1 MCGIVCIFGGGA
13 VVKNNLSHRGP
24 DSYSTKTLGKCVM
37 NFNRLAIND
46 LSTDGMQPFVQNDNM
61 LVCNGEIYNHREFS
75 IDMNDCK
82 CLIPLINKH
91 GIFTASKMIRGVFAI
106 CYTDGERVLASRDP
120 LGVRPLFYTRYDQ
133 GKIAFASEVK
143 GLLELNTRIEIFP
156 PGHVYDSVTDQF
168 SCWYPCYWDV
178 PGSKSGTVPV
188 HIAEHPPSPIS
199 NHFTIKQVFEEA
211 VKIRIQNTDRS
222 VAFLLSGGLDSSLV
236 AAIGKK
242 YLCTLP
248 KLYHNF
254 KGKIKTFS
262 IGTSVDSPDLKAARV
277 MAKFLDSDHTE
288 ILFDPINDGLPV
300 IDQVIQSLESYDTTT
315 IRASVPMWLL
325 AKHISEKTD
334 YKVILSGEGSDELFG
349 GYLYFHYAPSVND
362 FSKECS
368 RRLRLIHQF
377 DGLRADRCMAAHGLE
392 LRVPFL
398 DKEFVELGMTID
410 QSLKVPGEKM
420 EKWILR
426 EAFEGVLPKEILW
439 RQKNGMSDAV
449 GYNWVDTIK
458 QYCDWMVSD
467 SDFDQIKANA
477 RGHNTP
483 MTKEEAMYREKF
495 WDTFKRSN
503 DHLIS
508 EIWRPRWTNTTD
520 PSARQLGLLT
530 D

>member
-1 MCGIVCIFGGGA
+1 MQ
-13 VVKNNLSHRGP
+13 
-24 DSYSTKTLGKCVM
+24 
-37 NFNRLAIND
+37 FNRLAIND
-46 LSTDGMQPFVQNDNM
+46 LSGDGMQPFVQNEKM
-61 LVCNGEIYNHREFS
+61 LVCNGEIYNHKEF
-75 IDMNDCK
+75 DNTNTNDCK
-82 CLIPLINKH
+82 CLIPLIEKH
-91 GIFTASKMIRGVFAI
+91 GILTASMMIRGVFAI

-120 LGVRPLFYTRYDQ
+120 LGVRPLFYTRFGP

-143 GLLELNTRIEIFP
+143 GLLEFNTRVEIFP

-178 PGSKSGTVPV
+178 PGTVN
-188 HIAEHPPSPIS
+188 PPSP
-199 NHFTIKQVFEEA
+199 IKQVFEES
-211 VKIRIQNTDRS
+211 VKIRIQNTDRN

-242 YLCTLP
+242 YLCT
-248 KLYHNF
+248 
-254 KGKIKTFS
+254 KIKTFS

-277 MAKFLDSDHTE
+277 MAEFLDSDHTE
-288 ILFDPINDGLPV
+288 ILFDPIKDGLPV
-300 IDQVIQSLESYDTTT
+300 IEQVIYSLESYDTTT
-315 IRASVPMWLL
+315 VRASVPMWLL
-325 AKHISEKTD
+325 AKHISENTD

-398 DKEFVELGMTID
+398 DKKFVELGMTID
-410 QSLKVPGEKM
+410 QSLKVPGSKM
-420 EKWILR
+420 EKWVLR

-467 SDFDQIKANA
+467 SDFHKIKENA
-477 RGHNTP
+477 RGHNVP
-483 MTKEEAMYREKF
+483 MTKEEAFYREKF
-495 WDTFKRSN
+495 WDFFKKSN

-508 EIWRPRWTNTTD
+508 EIWRPRWTDTTD
-520 PSARQLGLLT
+520 PSARQLGILT